1 MNDIRADSPVEVRL
15 SWKDVQI
22 RAYMQFNALVVC
34 FLCAIPL
41 LGQSATDLGQIIGVV
56 KDPDQAVNLGCAS
69 DSDESTDQDE
79 DHRGDRCAGRL
90 RLSVSAAWK
99 LRD

>member
-1 MNDIRADSPVEVRL
+1 
-15 SWKDVQI
+15 VQI

-56 KDPDQAVNLGCAS
+56 KDPGQAVI
-69 DSDESTDQDE
+69 
-79 DHRGDRCAGRL
+79 
-90 RLSVSAAWK
+90 SAAQVTLTGQQTK
-99 LRD
+99 TKTTAVTDAQAPTPFGLCRLETT